1 MTSPRSAEPP
11 RTVIAVTTE
20 DDRYKAAREEA
31 MQHARDA
38 HATLILYDLD
48 AGRSPLES
56 PLPTEWD
63 SEGEEEAVGDRLG
76 PEELDA
82 SGRSA
87 IADQVRRARADGLDA
102 WGWLPAA
109 DDRETLVTY
118 ATKQPRPL
126 VTIASARSI
135 SARSVSASGTTT
147 SGPGCLVA

>member
-118 ATKQPRPL
+118 ATKQPGPL
-126 VTIASARSI
+126 VVVPDAETDLAEIDLADAI
-135 SARSVSASGTTT
+135 VT
-147 SGPGCLVA
+147 SGR